1 MTRFFRT
8 VGTVLVVLLTACA
21 ATPSRTTPPGA
32 VFEPAADVVDERTGY
47 RIGPDDLLNV
57 VVFQVADLE
66 RDVRV
71 DNAGQISLPLI
82 GVVDA
87 AGLSASELAGSIEA
101 RYRQRYL
108 QDPQVSV
115 FVKEAAAKR
124 VTVEGAVTSPG
135 IFPVT
140 GEVSLLQTIA
150 LAKGLTIV
158 GKEKNVIV
166 FRTIGKR
173 RHLARFDLGEIRAG
187 RAADPQILGND
198 IVVVDESGG
207 RVWLRHFI
215 ELTPLI
221 GVWSVFK

>member
-1 MTRFFRT
+1 MVF
-8 VGTVLVVLLTACA
+8 LTACA
-21 ATPSRTTPPGA
+21 AAPSRTTAPTA
-32 VFEPAADVVDERTGY
+32 VFEPAADVASERRGY

-87 AGLSASELAGSIEA
+87 AGLSAAELAGRIEA

-124 VTVEGAVTSPG
+124 VTVEGAVASPG

-140 GEVSLLQTIA
+140 SEVSLLQTIA
-150 LAKGLTIV
+150 LAKGLTNV
-158 GKEKNVIV
+158 GNEHNVIV
-166 FRTIGKR
+166 FRTIDKQ
-173 RHLARFDLGEIRAG
+173 RHLARFDLSAIREG
-187 RAADPQILGND
+187 RAADPQILGDD

-207 RVWLRHFI
+207 KVWLRRFI

-221 GVWSVFK
+221 GVWSVFR